1 MIIPRKE
8 IRKSLSLLPEG
19 PGCYLYRNKSDVVI
33 YVGKAK
39 NLKRRL
45 SSYFNREPDSPKT
58 RALLR
63 NFATIEYMVVTT
75 EHDALL
81 LENNLIKQYQPRYNI
96 LLKEG
101 NSYPYICIKRE
112 PFPRVFVTHKVER
125 DGSRYFGPYPS
136 RSMAWTLNRLFRKVY
151 KFRTCS
157 LDLTEDKIQRG
168 RFRVCLKYH
177 IGRCKGPCE
186 ELQSK
191 REYDKEVRDAISI
204 LNGKIRVVT
213 STLREEITKAA
224 EELDFESAI
233 SLKDILTELD
243 NYQGKSTII
252 SDTIGDALAASFG
265 TDSEAI
271 YVNYFV
277 LSDGNITSGRTLEYR
292 RQLEDEEPS
301 ELFATILL
309 DLLGNL
315 PIEIKELILP
325 QEVAFSVSPG
335 AKITIPRRGER
346 KHVLELS
353 EKNVRQYMED
363 KQKQQEKMNPEQRN
377 IQILL
382 DLQKTVGLPTL
393 PFHVECFDNSN
404 IQGTNPVAACVVF
417 KGGKPSKADYRLYHI
432 KGVTGPDDYA
442 SMREVVT
449 RRYTRVMEAGEKLPD
464 LIITDGGRGH
474 MSVVKEALAE
484 IGATGVE
491 VLGLAKDDTHNTSEV
506 LYGDPPQVIG
516 IMMRSQAFYLLERI
530 QKEVH
535 RFAIE
540 FHRKVRSKAAIQS
553 ALDDIPG
560 IGEVNKEKLLRVFK
574 SVPRIKKAPLE
585 DLQNAIGKVKGKVVF
600 DFFNTTESSPQ

>member
-1 MIIPRKE
+1 MIIQRKD
-8 IRKSLSLLPEG
+8 IRKSLGLLPEG
-19 PGCYLYRNKSDVVI
+19 PGCYLYRNKNDEVI

-39 NLKRRL
+39 NLRRRV

-81 LENNLIKQYQPRYNI
+81 LENNLIKQYQPKYNI

-101 NSYPYICIKRE
+101 NMYPYICVKRE
-112 PFPRVFVTHKVER
+112 PFPRVFVTHKVEK

-151 KFRTCS
+151 KFRSCS
-157 LDLTEDKIQRG
+157 YDLSEEKIR
-168 RFRVCLKYH
+168 RSKYRVCLKYH

-186 ELQSK
+186 GLET
-191 REYDKEVRDAISI
+191 REEYDKEVGNAVAIM
-204 LNGKIRVVT
+204 NGKIRVVT

-224 EELDFESAI
+224 DELDFESAQN
-233 SLKDILTELD
+233 LKEILTELD
-243 NYQGKSTII
+243 SYQGKSTII
-252 SDTIGDALAASFG
+252 SETIGDALAASYG
-265 TDSEAI
+265 HDTESI

-277 LSDGNITSGRTLEYR
+277 LSDGNIISGRTLEYR
-292 RQLEDEEPS
+292 RGLEDEEPS

-309 DLLGNL
+309 DLLEKVTFEIREIII
-315 PIEIKELILP
+315 PEEIEFTI
-325 QEVAFSVSPG
+325 SPG
-335 AKITIPRRGER
+335 AKVTVPQRGDR

-363 KQKQQEKMNPEQRN
+363 KHKQQEKMNPEQRN
-377 IQILL
+377 IQILK
-382 DLQKTVGLPTL
+382 DLRKTIGLPTL

-404 IQGTNPVAACVVF
+404 IQGTSPVAACVVF

-432 KGVTGPDDYA
+432 RGVSGPDDYA

-449 RRYTRVMEAGEKLPD
+449 RRYSRLKEEGETLPD

-474 MSVVKEALAE
+474 MSTVKEALSE
-484 IGATGVE
+484 IGAKIE
-491 VLGLAKDDTHNTSEV
+491 VLGLAKDETHNTSEV

-553 ALDDIPG
+553 ALDEIPG
-560 IGEVNKEKLLRVFK
+560 IGKSYREKLLVSFK
-574 SVPRIKKAPLE
+574 SVARIKKAS
-585 DLQNAIGKVKGKVVF
+585 LQELREAIGKTKGEAVYNHF
-600 DFFNTTESSPQ
+600 HNQEE